1 MNIWLYVIA
10 GILFSFFVVD
20 IDDYLPLLQ
29 NLLTVIFTT
38 LVSIFLLRFTILHY
52 SIHSSFPDKVKLY
65 LLIALSLIILINPFF
80 QIIRKLRRKL
90 AERINMTL
98 PGLPDN
104 AKYRN
109 QILLLGIFTMR
120 ILGDLIPSLQ
130 ENSLYV
136 ILMVSLMFAYFI
148 DLICTPISPRKK
160 IKN

>member
-1 MNIWLYVIA
+1 MNIWLYVIV

-52 SIHSSFPDKVKLY
+52 SIHSTSPDKVKLY

-90 AERINMTL
+90 AERINMTP

-104 AKYRN
+104 SKYRS
-109 QILLLGIFTMR
+109 QIFLLGFLTMR

-130 ENSLYV
+130 KNGLYV

-148 DLICTPISPRKK
+148 DLICTPISSRKK